1 MEMELLAWD
10 AMRGGY
16 RASDAGGLQGGDMC
30 GGYRASEV
38 MSENIPF
45 WQVNGEMHTRRGTDT
60 R

>member
-38 MSENIPF
+38 TCQRIYLS
-45 WQVNGEMHTRRGTDT
+45 GK
-60 R
+60 